1 MTEAANICA
10 TTYGRVYDFYIER
23 EWLSRPL
30 TRAAWGINVAPMYE
44 AIKQLGD
51 CDDGMTIADVPSGG
65 GLALRGLSRDQNVR
79 FLAVDID
86 SQMLTR
92 TKQKA
97 TKRGLTQVETI
108 KADMR
113 DLPLETAS
121 IDLLCTFS
129 GIHMISDPERAI
141 AEFARVLK
149 PGGRMLGS
157 SFVGDGSRRQRKIF
171 ERTERQ
177 GGAQLA
183 ADAAAIECML
193 QAVGFTDVRATGR
206 GVAVFEARRA

>member
-1 MTEAANICA
+1 MAEAANICA
-10 TTYGRVYDFYIER
+10 TSFGRVYDFYIER

-30 TRAAWGINVAPMYE
+30 ARVAWGIDVAPMYE

-51 CDDGMTIADVPSGG
+51 CGDGMTIADVPSGG
-65 GLALRGLSRDQNVR
+65 GLALRGLSQGQNVR
-79 FLAVDID
+79 FIAVDID
-86 SQMLTR
+86 PQMLTR

-97 TKRGLTQVETI
+97 AKRGLAQVETI

-113 DLPLETAS
+113 ELPLETAS

-149 PGGRMLGS
+149 PGGRMIGS
-157 SFVGDGSRRQRKIF
+157 SFVGDGSRRQRKLF
-171 ERTERQ
+171 DRTERQ

-183 ADAAAIECML
+183 ADAAAIKGML

-206 GVAVFEARRA
+206 GFVVFEACRA